1 MKSKKSLLAV
11 LLLGLIMVVA
21 GSAYAQPAPRGQFT
35 EWGWPLPYE
44 KVSPKSVE
52 WLKSKGWWPIQTNFF
67 PATPMYGMPTLVL
80 SKKFAALRGLDVA
93 VRRFASGPA
102 ANEALVAGHIH
113 FAHIG
118 NFPFF
123 SLVDKNAPIRG
134 IFLIPNERI
143 SVMVPV
149 NSPIKSVSDLKGKT
163 IGTVVGSGAYM
174 ALVFMLR
181 HHGLNPDK
189 DVSIRNLPWPEQL
202 TMPAGIDAVAPWDMG
217 PSLMMHH
224 LKNARELE
232 DLTRYDVNYGMT
244 IIRTEIIDNAPDV
257 AQAIVDSLL
266 ESVLWARLNLA
277 EATEIVRSI
286 DTAAA
291 SYPVDLVSRITAEAN
306 TYLKPTWTY
315 PHMEL
320 VIQGLVAPR
329 WMKETGRLS
338 RNLNEDD
345 FRKYLATSFLDA
357 SYKKLGWKI
366 PERNPIFEGSQ
377 IKFGVFPYEYKRPF
391 TLTSSQPF
399 PVKGDLT
406 SPWYYAGKWHSP

>member
-1 MKSKKSLLAV
+1 MKSTRSLLV
-11 LLLGLIMVVA
+11 GSFLGLMTCAA
-21 GSAYAQPAPRGQFT
+21 GFAFAQPAPKGAFT
-35 EWGWPLPYE
+35 EWGWPQPYE

-52 WLKSKGWWPIQTNFF
+52 WLKSKGWWPIQTNFY
-67 PATPMYGMPTLVL
+67 PANCLYGMPTLAL
-80 SKKFAALRGLDVA
+80 SKKFADPRGIEVVA
-93 VRRFASGPA
+93 RRFASGPA
-102 ANEALVAGHIH
+102 TNEALVAGHLQ

-123 SLVDKNAPIRG
+123 SLVDKNAPIKG

-143 SVMVPV
+143 SLMVPV
-149 NSPIKSVSDLKGKT
+149 NSPIKSVGDLKGKT
-163 IGTVVGSGAYM
+163 IGTAVGSGAYM
-174 ALVFMLR
+174 ALIFMLR

-202 TMPAGIDAVAPWDMG
+202 TLPAGIDAVAPWDMG
-217 PSLMMHH
+217 PTLMVHH
-224 LKNARELE
+224 LKNARELA
-232 DLTRYDVNYGMT
+232 DLTPYDVNYGMT
-244 IIRTEIIDNAPDV
+244 IIRAEIIDNAPDV

-266 ESVLWARLNLA
+266 ESVLWTRLHLA
-277 EATEIVRSI
+277 EAAEICRSV
-286 DTAAA
+286 DPA
-291 SYPVDLVSRITAEAN
+291 SATYPVDLVTRVIAEAN

-315 PHMEL
+315 PNIEL
-320 VIQGLVAPR
+320 VVQGLVATK

-345 FRKYLATSFLDA
+345 FRKYLATNFLET

-377 IKFGVFPYEYKRPF
+377 VKFGVFPYEYKRPF
-391 TLTSSQPF
+391 SFTSPQPF

-406 SPWYYAGKWHSP
+406 KPWYYAGKWHSP